1 MGRLFDIVPF
11 EVAATAAV
19 GKASVSK
26 SWENDGTGTCTHR
39 LPSLRTLATKSI
51 LNSGVFGGC
60 RMVDVEVEV
69 WITHLRYVARAYSCL
84 RHTQEIDPPA
94 DLIDGPNATNQQTS
108 VRIRN

>member
-1 MGRLFDIVPF
+1 MGGLFDIAPF

-60 RMVDVEVEV
+60 
-69 WITHLRYVARAYSCL
+69 
-84 RHTQEIDPPA
+84 
-94 DLIDGPNATNQQTS
+94 
-108 VRIRN
+108 